1 MATPKIYRKGY
12 RIRKA
17 YGTAFRVL
25 CSYFWLY
32 LKSKIFGKKYYQNR
46 IFNTHVRNAERIKKT
61 ILKLQ
66 GLFIKVGQLL
76 SILTNFLP
84 KAFHEP
90 LEALQNKIPARP
102 FAEIQQRIVQEL
114 GNTPEEL
121 FASFNQTALASA
133 SIGQVHRATLKTG
146 EAVVVKVQ
154 HQNIESVANVD
165 LTIIQR
171 LVKMTAYFFDI
182 KGMEHA
188 YTQVRKMVEEELDFR
203 QEASAMQVIGEN
215 LKEETKL
222 RTPKLYEEY
231 STERILTSEYIRG
244 VKISDTTQ
252 LDTWQID
259 KTDLANRLVHAYCKM
274 VFEDGFY
281 HADPHPG
288 NILVQEDGTIIFLDF
303 GAVAHVAPA
312 MRTGLLE
319 LIDATVKNDSER
331 IIITLRSMGFIA
343 EGKDAERAAEKM
355 IDAFRYFIQN
365 EVEIDGL
372 NFKDI
377 KVNPFETS
385 LFNLT
390 KELGFSGI
398 ANTVQVPKEYVLL
411 NRMATLLLGI
421 CSTLDSSMN
430 PIKVLKPYLQKY
442 MLGEKGNIV
451 QYVTDM
457 LKSNVTNAIA
467 LPTLLHKT
475 VTQLQK
481 GKLEIQVDGTKE
493 RNRLL
498 YVVGQQLILTLLLI
512 AAACFTFLFYHY
524 QYVPLLAYGKGIC
537 GMLLFLLLRSVWRN
551 RKRGNI

>member
-1 MATPKIYRKGY
+1 MPTPKIYRKGY

-25 CSYFWLY
+25 CSYLWLY

-46 IFNTHVRNAERIKKT
+46 IFDTHVRNAERVKKT
-61 ILKLQ
+61 ILQLQ

-102 FAEIQQRIVQEL
+102 FSEIQNRIVQEL
-114 GNTPEEL
+114 GDTPENL
-121 FASFNQTALASA
+121 FAVFNQTALASA

-171 LVKMTAYFFDI
+171 LVKLSAYFFDI

-203 QEASAMQVIGEN
+203 QEASAMQTIGEN
-215 LKEETKL
+215 LTDEPKI
-222 RTPKLYEEY
+222 RTPKLFDKF
-231 STERILTSEYIRG
+231 STERVLTSEYIEG
-244 VKISDTTQ
+244 VKINDTTQ
-252 LDTWQID
+252 LDTWGID

-288 NILVQEDGTIIFLDF
+288 NILVEEDGTIIFLDF
-303 GAVAHVAPA
+303 GAVARVAPA
-312 MRTGLLE
+312 MRTGILE
-319 LIDATVKNDSER
+319 LIDATVKNDNER
-331 IIITLRSMGFIA
+331 IILALRSMGFIA

-411 NRMATLLLGI
+411 NRMGTLLLGI

-430 PIKVLKPYLQKY
+430 PITVVKPYLKNY
-442 MLGEKGNIV
+442 MLGEQGNIV
-451 QYVTDM
+451 DYVTGM
-457 LKSNVTNAIA
+457 VKSNLTNAVA
-467 LPTLLHKT
+467 LPNLLHKT
-475 VTQLQK
+475 IKQIQK
-481 GKLEIQVDGTKE
+481 GELEIKVDGVQQ
-493 RNRLL
+493 RNRII
-498 YVVGQQLILTLLLI
+498 YVLGQQLIFTFLLI
-512 AAACFTFLFYHY
+512 ASVAFSFIFYQQGMMELFG
-524 QYVPLLAYGKGIC
+524 YGKIVSGVF
-537 GMLLFLLLRSVWRN
+537 LFLLLRSMWRN
-551 RKRGNI
+551 RV